1 MDGDPILRRSK
12 LTRLSPNGR
21 AVRRPT
27 KTILALVCAAV
38 LSTGCAEQITKRG
51 HIFHDS
57 DLVQIQNGMSQD
69 QVRMVMGTPTTTT
82 TSGSG
87 NVYYYIS
94 STQAQSSFFKP
105 TEKDRQVAAV
115 YFDPNGGVERVANY
129 GLKDGKIFD
138 YITATTPAPGGK
150 DEGLLKQ
157 LFRNLGQKQIFG
169 DG

>member
-1 MDGDPILRRSK
+1 MIHMDALRSMRLGK
-12 LTRLSPNGR
+12 LTRR
-21 AVRRPT
+21 AA
-27 KTILALVCAAV
+27 LAIAV
-38 LSTGCAEQITKRG
+38 SLAVAGCSEQITKHG

-57 DLVQIQNGMSQD
+57 DLLQVQNGMTQD

-82 TSGSG
+82 TSGTG

-94 STQAQSSFFKP
+94 STTAQTAFFKP
-105 TEKDRQVAAV
+105 AEKDRQVAAV

-138 YITATTPAPGGK
+138 FITATTPAPGGK
-150 DEGLLKQ
+150 DDGLLKQ
-157 LFRNLGQKQIFG
+157 LFRNLGQKQMFG

>member
-1 MDGDPILRRSK
+1 VLLV
-12 LTRLSPNGR
+12 LTLGG
-21 AVRRPT
+21 AM
-27 KTILALVCAAV
+27 LAG
-38 LSTGCAEQITKRG
+38 GCAEQITKHG
-51 HIFHDS
+51 HVFHDA
-57 DLVQIQNGMSQD
+57 DLVQIQPGMGQD

-87 NVYYYIS
+87 NAYYYIS
-94 STQAQSSFFKP
+94 STHAQTSFFLP
-105 TEKDRQVAAV
+105 TEKERQVAAI
-115 YFDPNGGVERVANY
+115 YFDQNGGVERVANY

-138 YITATTPAPGGK
+138 YISATTPAPGGK